1 MTISENKKIDRKS
14 HKLDDD
20 GGGVDGGVRSI
31 GIVLISYY
39 LLIIIICLLLPNIQ
53 SKDLRYEPTIL
64 FGRNLTHFFGD
75 SVLQGRTKSQPG
87 STNIFHFTAYISSY
101 CLGRD
106 NWIIYCGSKKITVV
120 PSSFHGTN
128 IHSSPFNESKLCCQ
142 RLGNV
147 LFPYTMNKLF

>member
-64 FGRNLTHFFGD
+64 FGR
-75 SVLQGRTKSQPG
+75 VLQAVIQSYVDRSLG
-87 STNIFHFTAYISSY
+87 IYIVTAYISSY

-128 IHSSPFNESKLCCQ
+128 IHSSPFNES
-142 RLGNV
+142 RLA
-147 LFPYTMNKLF
+147 

>member
-64 FGRNLTHFFGD
+64 FGR
-75 SVLQGRTKSQPG
+75 VLQGRTKSQPG

-120 PSSFHGTN
+120 PSSFHATCVIRIEN
-128 IHSSPFNESKLCCQ
+128 ILMEIRNCVV
-142 RLGNV
+142 NA
-147 LFPYTMNKLF
+147 